1 MKEIIEKLKKGT
13 DLPLYNKI
21 KGLYSVGLT
30 RPEVEQIIQALEE
43 QPFCDS
49 CEHPRDMLNLDVC
62 TNEESYLFECPIDTT
77 TSCIHHSGRREKK

>member
-43 QPFCDS
+43 QPVKDEK
-49 CEHPRDMLNLDVC
+49 CEHVTPICYNPDAFCYR
-62 TNEESYLFECPIDTT
+62 SECDQAD
-77 TSCIHHSGRREKK
+77 SCIHHSGRKEKK

>member
-49 CEHPRDMLNLDVC
+49 CEHVIPICYNPDAFCYR
-62 TNEESYLFECPIDTT
+62 SECDQAD
-77 TSCIHHSGRREKK
+77 SCIHHSGRREKK